1 MSVKMSC
8 TGCRTSIV
16 QTRSPRRT
24 IIPRKPGAVDARTP
38 IFAFGAAECRSRR
51 IPNGQAPPPSAG
63 GAARDGL
70 AYRYDSVSRSA
81 GYDGRSPR
89 RPGARARSP
98 RGSRPDPSRNR
109 GGVAIANR
117 HRDRGP
123 GNPARRTIGHRSARS
138 NHPGRPVSRRVPEGS
153 RARSLR
159 RKSKRRSSFLPPWL
173 IQRSTDNGRNRFP
186 ELCGGDVRHFRDRA
200 LGARRKSA
208 MLPLPRTAGRRHPLK
223 PCCQTRW
230 KSYRRSRP
238 RIPGSR
244 RAPTAAG
251 ICCLFGSG
259 RSIGYAV
266 NSQSRCNMPSTSIF
280 SCSPPWLV
288 RSPWCFPRIVD
299 ACLPS
304 HCSGAGA

>member
-51 IPNGQAPPPSAG
+51 IANGQAAPPSAG

-138 NHPGRPVSRRVPEGS
+138 NHPG
-153 RARSLR
+153 
-159 RKSKRRSSFLPPWL
+159 
-173 IQRSTDNGRNRFP
+173 
-186 ELCGGDVRHFRDRA
+186 
-200 LGARRKSA
+200 
-208 MLPLPRTAGRRHPLK
+208 
-223 PCCQTRW
+223 QTRW

-238 RIPGSR
+238 RIPGSQQ
-244 RAPTAAG
+244 APTAAV

-288 RSPWCFPRIVD
+288 RSPWCFPQIADARLRI
-299 ACLPS
+299 AP
-304 HCSGAGA
+304 GQ